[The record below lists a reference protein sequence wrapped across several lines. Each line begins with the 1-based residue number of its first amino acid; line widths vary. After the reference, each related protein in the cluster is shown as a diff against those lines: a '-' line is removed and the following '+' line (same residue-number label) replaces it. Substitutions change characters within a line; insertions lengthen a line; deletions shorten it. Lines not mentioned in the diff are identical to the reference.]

1 MGNIMFFG
9 EQVEK
14 SDIQMSKGLYEYM
27 LSASLREHDALIEL
41 RETTAKDPSAIM
53 QIPPE
58 QGQFMALLVKMLD
71 AKKTLEIGTYTG
83 YSTLSVA
90 LAMPDNSITVTC
102 DINSEWADIGRKYW
116 ENAGVKNKIDL
127 RIGPALDTLDELINQ
142 GQKDTFDFSFIDAD
156 KINYDGY
163 YERSLKLLRPGG
175 LIAIDN
181 VFLFGSVVDPELLDE
196 DLKTRI
202 SDTDILA
209 MRALNEK
216 IKNDGRVD
224 LSMLPIADGLT
235 LVRKK

>member
-1 MGNIMFFG
+1 M
-9 EQVEK
+9 EK

-27 LSASLREHDALIEL
+27 LSTSLREHDALVEL
-41 RETTAKDPSAIM
+41 REETAKDPSAIM

-58 QGQFMALLVKMLD
+58 QGQFMALLVKILG
-71 AKKTLEIGTYTG
+71 ANKTLEIGTYTG
-83 YSTLSVA
+83 YSALSVA
-90 LAMPDNSITVTC
+90 LAMPDNSIIVTC
-102 DINSEWADIGRKYW
+102 DINSEWTDIGRKYW

-163 YERSLKLLRPGG
+163 YEKSLKLLRPGG

-181 VFLFGSVVDPELLDE
+181 VFLFGSVVDSELLDD

-202 SDTDILA
+202 SDEDILA

-216 IKNDGRVD
+216 IKNDRRVD

>member
-1 MGNIMFFG
+1 
-9 EQVEK
+9 VEK
-14 SDIQMSKGLYEYM
+14 SDIQISKGLYEYI
-27 LSASLREHDALIEL
+27 LSVSLREHDALRRL
-41 RETTAKDPSAIM
+41 REVTAKDPSAIM

-58 QGQFMALLVKMLD
+58 QGQFMALLVKILG
-71 AKKTLEIGTYTG
+71 AKKAIEIGTYTG

-102 DINSEWADIGRKYW
+102 DINSEWANIGRNYW
-116 ENAGVKNKIDL
+116 KEAGVENKIEL
-127 RIGPALDTLDELINQ
+127 RIGPALDTLDGLIND
-142 GQKDTFDFSFIDAD
+142 GQENTFDFAFIDAD

-175 LIAIDN
+175 IIAIDN
-181 VFLFGSVVDPELLDE
+181 VFLFGSVVDPGLLDE

-202 SDTDILA
+202 SDSDILA
-209 MRALNEK
+209 VRSLNKKLKHDE
-216 IKNDGRVD
+216 RVD

>member
-1 MGNIMFFG
+1 M
-9 EQVEK
+9 EK
-14 SDIQMSKGLYEYM
+14 SDIQISKGLYEYI
-27 LSASLREHDALIEL
+27 LSVSLREHDALRRL
-41 RETTAKDPSAIM
+41 REVTAKDPSAIM

-58 QGQFMALLVKMLD
+58 QGQFMALLVKILG
-71 AKKTLEIGTYTG
+71 AKKAIEIGTYTG

-102 DINSEWADIGRKYW
+102 DINSEWANIGRNYW
-116 ENAGVKNKIDL
+116 KEAGVENKIEL
-127 RIGPALDTLDELINQ
+127 RIGPALDTLDGLIND
-142 GQKDTFDFSFIDAD
+142 GQENTFDFAFIDAD

-175 LIAIDN
+175 IIAIDN
-181 VFLFGSVVDPELLDE
+181 VFLFGSVVDPGLLDE

-202 SDTDILA
+202 SDSDILA
-209 MRALNEK
+209 VRSLNKKLKHDE
-216 IKNDGRVD
+216 RVD

>member
-1 MGNIMFFG
+1 MK
-9 EQVEK
+9 K
-14 SDIQMSKGLYEYM
+14 SDIQMSKRLYEYM

-41 RETTAKDPSAIM
+41 REETAKDPSAIM

-58 QGQFMALLVKMLD
+58 QGQFMALLVKMLG
-71 AKKTLEIGTYTG
+71 AKKALEIGTYTG

-163 YERSLKLLRPGG
+163 YEKSLKLLRPGG

-181 VFLFGSVVDPELLDE
+181 VFLFGSVVDPELLNE

-202 SDTDILA
+202 SDADIFA

-216 IKNDGRVD
+216 IKNDERID